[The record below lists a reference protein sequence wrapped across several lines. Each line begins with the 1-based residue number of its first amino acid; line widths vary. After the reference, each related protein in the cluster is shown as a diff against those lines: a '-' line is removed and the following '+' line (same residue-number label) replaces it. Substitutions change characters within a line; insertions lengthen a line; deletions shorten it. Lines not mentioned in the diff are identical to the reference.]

1 MTGGE
6 IAGLI
11 AAIAFLILVIGLVI
25 LLRRVTKVMKEI
37 QATVNEA
44 TRTVTVVTGD
54 VDTLSKEVEGLL
66 TKANVLLDDVN
77 GKVANLDPVFQ
88 AAGDLGAS
96 VSDLNEASH
105 NLVDKISNVGATT
118 AKASALSRVG
128 ASALRLYRKRRQHK
142 ATTDSEVNTQQGSD
156 L

>member
-11 AAIAFLILVIGLVI
+11 AAVAFLILVVALVM
-25 LLRRVTKVMKEI
+25 LLRRVTKVMTEI
-37 QATVNEA
+37 QTTVNEA
-44 TRTVTVVTGD
+44 TRTVTVVTED
-54 VDTLSKEVEGLL
+54 VDNLSKEVEGLL

-105 NLVDKISNVGATT
+105 NLVDKINDAGVTT
-118 AKASALSRVG
+118 AKASALSRFG
-128 ASALRLYRKRRQHK
+128 ASAFRFYRKRRQNK
-142 ATTDSEVNTQQGSD
+142 ATDSNDKTQQGSD